1 MRLTTALI
9 LGSGSSTR
17 KVILGEMGI
26 PFTVDKP
33 GIDEKAIRREEP
45 SELVLALGLA
55 KAAALL
61 DGPNGATYASRGDL
75 ILTGDQ
81 VVVWKGQILEKPE
94 NEKEARAFI
103 AGYGEAPPSTVGSC
117 VVTDAA
123 TRRQWHAV
131 DVATVHF
138 RPIPEATVDKLLAEG
153 EVYHC
158 AGGLMVE
165 HPLVEPHIE
174 RMDGEIDS
182 VMGLRKK
189 TVSNLL
195 AQAEAARSVPASC

>member
-17 KVILGEMGI
+17 KAILGEMGI

-81 VVVWKGQILEKPE
+81 VVVWNGQILEKPE

-103 AGYGEAPPSTVGSC
+103 AGYGESPPSTVGSC

-123 TRRQWHAV
+123 TLLDSGLKFRHGYG
-131 DVATVHF
+131 VAILVLLVTILAKALCNKMVHG
-138 RPIPEATVDKLLAEG
+138 RNI
-153 EVYHC
+153 
-158 AGGLMVE
+158 
-165 HPLVEPHIE
+165 
-174 RMDGEIDS
+174 R
-182 VMGLRKK
+182 
-189 TVSNLL
+189 
-195 AQAEAARSVPASC
+195 